1 MKYNWKDLPKPLSC
15 FTVRSATMTDL
26 SSGKIIQHYSAN
38 TKLVMAQ
45 KCVTSEGTFYRTASA
60 KQHSLN
66 WAFGASALG
75 LPNDK
80 APSAP
85 SAPKSLKKT
94 VSRPKPVSR
103 TPAPVRKQKS
113 VQNTPKPNGGEA
125 KGFRGLLKRIFRRKN
140 G

>member
-1 MKYNWKDLPKPLSC
+1 MKYEWKNLPKPLSC
-15 FTVRSATMTDL
+15 FTARSATMTDL
-26 SSGKIIQHYSAN
+26 KTGKIIQHYSAN

-45 KCVTSEGTFYRTASA
+45 KCITEKGTFYRTASA

-66 WAFGASALG
+66 WAFEASALG

-85 SAPKSLKKT
+85 SAPKSLKKPNSRSKSVPRT
-94 VSRPKPVSR
+94 PVSNEKQKVIQNVPKP
-103 TPAPVRKQKS
+103 KD
-113 VQNTPKPNGGEA
+113 GEA
-125 KGFRGLLKRIFRRKN
+125 KGLRGFLKKIFRRKN

>member
-1 MKYNWKDLPKPLSC
+1 
-15 FTVRSATMTDL
+15 MTDL

-85 SAPKSLKKT
+85 SAPKSLKKPI
-94 VSRPKPVSR
+94 SRSKSVPRTPVS
-103 TPAPVRKQKS
+103 VKKQK
-113 VQNTPKPNGGEA
+113 VIQNTPKPKGGEA
-125 KGFRGLLKRIFRRKN
+125 KGVMGFLKKIFRRKN